1 MVSQSRQFGGRPLAM
16 FDCCY
21 LWSLA
26 FAAPEFVATV
36 CMDIRHDL
44 VVVDEGAYGL
54 LLQNSAL

>member
-54 LLQNSAL
+54 LL